1 MMMVTVP
8 LAALIGAA
16 MGMLVSGIAL
26 AYANDDTALYVVATV
41 IITLLFVL
49 FSCGLEALIKLG
61 GA

>member
-1 MMMVTVP
+1 MTMVTVP